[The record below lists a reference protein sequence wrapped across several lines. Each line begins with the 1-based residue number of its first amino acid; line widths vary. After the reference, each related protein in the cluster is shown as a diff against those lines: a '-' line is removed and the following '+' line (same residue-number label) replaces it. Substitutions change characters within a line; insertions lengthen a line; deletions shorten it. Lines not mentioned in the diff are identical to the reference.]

1 MRAVVL
7 VVCVLTLAV
16 GFVSV
21 GALPLAEEPT
31 GTPSEAAPT
40 PEHPA
45 TPSSSLYDVDVDQ
58 IEDLIHQ
65 KMNDR
70 RQENGLEPLER
81 NETLDQIAQYK
92 SWDMAQRDYFAHTGP
107 NGTTFGMLRDRYEAR
122 CENAGQ
128 NLAKH
133 RFDPNREYP
142 YPQSELSNPEEI
154 SSGIVRGL
162 LNSPGHRANA
172 LSPHYDSQGI
182 GVFVDENGTVFVT
195 QEFCG

>member
-1 MRAVVL
+1 MRGVVL
-7 VVCVLTLAV
+7 IVCVLALTASFV
-16 GFVSV
+16 GI
-21 GALPLAEEPT
+21 GTIPLAEEPA
-31 GTPSEAAPT
+31 GTPTEAAAT
-40 PEHPA
+40 PQHPR
-45 TPSSSLYDVDVDQ
+45 TPSSSLYDVDVDR

-70 RQENGLEPLER
+70 RRENGLEPLER
-81 NETLDQIAQYK
+81 NESLDAIARYK
-92 SWDMAQRDYFAHTGP
+92 SWDMAQRDYFAHSGP
-107 NGTTFGMLRDRYEAR
+107 NGTTHEMLRDPYKLR
-122 CENAGQ
+122 CDNTGQ

-133 RFDPNREYP
+133 RFDPEKGYP
-142 YPQSELSNPEEI
+142 YPQSELSKPKEI
-154 SSGIVRGL
+154 SSEIVGGL